1 LQLKILANIASDR
14 CGGRV
19 ASVANLLEHGFEAV
33 LVTHGSN
40 VLENGKKEVEKL
52 VEALPAD

>member
-1 LQLKILANIASDR
+1 LKILADIASDR
-14 CGGRV
+14 WGGRV
-19 ASVANLLEHGFEAV
+19 ESVANLLEHGFKIV

-40 VLENGKKEVEKL
+40 VVENGKKEIEKL